1 MLSLLCMPFT
11 AVTVA
16 STDWSFGVGFCRASV
31 MLYWFFVLEGVS
43 ILLIISV
50 DRFLIIVQRQ
60 DKLTPHRAKVLI
72 ASSWALSFCV
82 ALPSLISWRT
92 GIIMERMPQCIL
104 GYSDSLAERGYMVL
118 LAVAVF
124 FVPFSVMLYSYM
136 CILNTV
142 RRNALRIHTHVA
154 EDCAGLKLG
163 LTGLQR
169 PPQVNVDMSF
179 KTRAFTT
186 ILILFIGFSV
196 CWLPHTVVSLM
207 AVFSRSFYF
216 SPAFYPVSIGALWL
230 SYLKAVFN
238 PVIYCWR
245 IRKFR
250 EACLDFMPKT
260 CRLCPKVPGRSH
272 RRIRPSNIYICS
284 MEMASCS
291 KRGDVRMRNSDGDVS
306 GTDLLLHPE
315 LLSRDFLK
323 LVLHEKKI
331 KTDESEDPDHLTEL
345 YIQHVIPL
353 PQRELPNNRWG
364 KRVEKTN
371 PRQSS
376 TTAHSS
382 STDSGRKRPL
392 IVFDGSST
400 NTGSIKLKRA
410 EDVPVTDRLKSPP
423 SSISLNNPIRK
434 LPGSSPNSSS
444 SRASAG
450 SARSPTGNG
459 SLISSSASPVQS
471 NCMSTKLKRGA
482 SSSGVPKSPELKS
495 PEVKKKIQHVTWP

>member
-1 MLSLLCMPFT
+1 MSVCNASSVELCGLPGPTEPELQVVETSLIPVVIRVALAAIMIFMITIGFLGNSIVCLIVYQKPAMRSAINLLLATLAFSDIMLSLLCMPFT

-50 DRFLIIVQRQ
+50 DRFFIIVQRK

-92 GIIMERMPQCIL
+92 GIIIKRVPQCIL

-124 FVPFSVMLYSYM
+124 FVPFGVMLYSYM

-207 AVFSRSFYF
+207 AVFSRRFYF

-284 MEMASCS
+284 
-291 KRGDVRMRNSDGDVS
+291 
-306 GTDLLLHPE
+306 
-315 LLSRDFLK
+315 
-323 LVLHEKKI
+323 
-331 KTDESEDPDHLTEL
+331 SET
-345 YIQHVIPL
+345 
-353 PQRELPNNRWG
+353 
-364 KRVEKTN
+364 
-371 PRQSS
+371 QS
-376 TTAHSS
+376 A
-382 STDSGRKRPL
+382 
-392 IVFDGSST
+392 V
-400 NTGSIKLKRA
+400 
-410 EDVPVTDRLKSPP
+410 
-423 SSISLNNPIRK
+423 
-434 LPGSSPNSSS
+434 
-444 SRASAG
+444 
-450 SARSPTGNG
+450 
-459 SLISSSASPVQS
+459 
-471 NCMSTKLKRGA
+471 
-482 SSSGVPKSPELKS
+482 
-495 PEVKKKIQHVTWP
+495 